1 MLAKAESYHSGSFRV
16 KIALR
21 MSFGR
26 ILLVAMVVGTALH
39 CGGKPRIQLPPPLPA
54 TIGFIETGVASWYGH
69 PYHGRTTSN
78 GETYDMEEMTAAHLQ
93 LPFGT
98 VVRVTNLDSKKSVEV
113 RINDR
118 GPFVKKRIIDLSQA
132 AARQIDMIGS
142 GTAEVR
148 VEVVSAPGGL
158 LSPLVDRET
167 LISESVPCGAGPFYG
182 AQVGSFTDRDNAER
196 LRGKMAHDYG
206 ESYVV
211 AAASGTGDTV
221 YRVVVG
227 AAGRTAELDSVRK
240 KLAGDG
246 IDSFVQRVA
255 ANDAQACT

>member
-1 MLAKAESYHSGSFRV
+1 
-16 KIALR
+16 

-26 ILLVAMVVGTALH
+26 IFTVVAVLAAAIN

-54 TIGFIETGVASWYGH
+54 TIGFAETGVASWYGH

-78 GETYDMEEMTAAHLQ
+78 GETYDMDEMTAAHLQ

-98 VVRVTNLDSKKSVEV
+98 VVRVTSLVSKKSVEV

-118 GPFVKKRIIDLSQA
+118 GPFVKKRIIDLSRA

-158 LSPLVDRET
+158 LPPLVDRET
-167 LISESVPCGAGPFYG
+167 LISDVIPCGAGPFYA
-182 AQVGSFTDRDNAER
+182 AQVGSFADRDNAER
-196 LRGKMAHDYG
+196 MRGKMAHEYG
-206 ESYVV
+206 EAHIV
-211 AAASGTGDTV
+211 AAASDEGSTI
-221 YRVVVG
+221 YRVLLG
-227 AAGRTAELDSVRK
+227 SAGRTSELNSIRK
-240 KLAGDG
+240 RLSGAG
-246 IDSFVQRVA
+246 IDSFVQRVGA
-255 ANDAQACT
+255 DDAQACT